1 MAGGGEFGFI
11 RTRLAP
17 LARGH
22 EAALDLSDDA
32 AVLTPQPGCQIV
44 VASDM
49 LVAGVHFLETDPPEI
64 AAERAVRSNLSD
76 LAAMGAEP
84 LGYLSSIAWPS
95 GISEDWRDRFVDGL
109 ASAQQAFGLSL
120 LGGDT
125 TSGPGPLTISLTM
138 LGQLP
143 RGEALLRRG
152 AKAGDDVWVSGT
164 IGDAM
169 LGLAMARG
177 DLATDAFLLQRYQC
191 PSPRLDLGKG
201 LRGLASACLDVSDG
215 LIADAGHIATLNG
228 VAMEIQAAQIPVS
241 PAASDWLSSGAQDGP
256 EHRLVRLVTGGDD
269 YELLFCAPRARRGAV
284 AALGER
290 LELTLTRIGQ
300 VTDGEGV
307 ALIGP
312 GGIALETGAGGFTH
326 F

>member
-22 EAALDLSDDA
+22 VAALDLSDDA
-32 AVLTPQPGCQIV
+32 AVLTPEPGCQIV

-95 GISEDWRDRFVDGL
+95 GIAEDWRDRFVDGL
-109 ASAQQAFGLSL
+109 ASAQQAFGFSL

-138 LGQLP
+138 LGRVP
-143 RGEALLRRG
+143 VGTALLRRG
-152 AKAGDDVWVSGT
+152 AQAGDDVWVSGT

-177 DLATDAFLLQRYQC
+177 DLIADPFLLQRYQR
-191 PSPRLDLGKG
+191 PSPRLALGQG
-201 LRGLASACLDVSDG
+201 LRGLASACLDISDG
-215 LIADAGHIATLNG
+215 LIADAGHIAALNG
-228 VAMEIQAAQIPVS
+228 VGIVLQAAQMPVS
-241 PAASDWLSSGAQDGP
+241 PAAAHWLSTGPQD
-256 EHRLVRLVTGGDD
+256 RLVRLVTGGDD
-269 YELLFCAPRARRGAV
+269 YELLFCAPATRRGAIGD
-284 AALGER
+284 LGER
-290 LELTLTRIGQ
+290 LELKLTRIGQ
-300 VTDGEGV
+300 VITGEGV

-312 GGIALETGAGGFTH
+312 AGEAFETGAGGFTH